1 MEELLERMLAVD
13 QQGEALVKS
22 AEEQAVRIR
31 EESSRELA
39 AKSAEASRLLSE
51 ECRRLEEEAVSGAEC
66 QKAEALKAS
75 ASRLSPRAESFS
87 KELESYRYKLLKEL
101 LAV

>member
-39 AKSAEASRLLSE
+39 AKSGFGFVNFSRILS
-51 ECRRLEEEAVSGAEC
+51 S
-66 QKAEALKAS
+66 
-75 ASRLSPRAESFS
+75 
-87 KELESYRYKLLKEL
+87 
-101 LAV
+101 